1 MKTSLFLSAVSLPLG
16 IIPDQLH
23 SSIVARASNYFLR
36 GQAIG
41 DRLHALEGKK
51 LSIRITDIP
60 VDLRFTIRDSK
71 LHRTVTG
78 EWDVRISGELVS
90 FWLLA
95 TRAEDPDTLFFNR
108 RLNIEGDTETGL
120 HVKNIL
126 DALEFDWQ
134 AHFADVVGRQPPEP
148 MLRFLNHIKA
158 VFRKRRLHG

>member
-1 MKTSLFLSAVSLPLG
+1 MNTPILFRTMSLPFR

-23 SSIVARASNYFLR
+23 SSLVARVCNHFLR
-36 GQAIG
+36 GQALES
-41 DRLHALEGKK
+41 RLYELEGKK
-51 LSIRITDIP
+51 LSIQITDIP
-60 VDLRFTIRDSK
+60 VDLRFTIRNGK

-78 EWDVRISGELVS
+78 GWDARISGELAS

-126 DALEFDWQ
+126 DALEYDWQ

-148 MLRFLNHIKA
+148 IVRLLNRIKTVA
-158 VFRKRRLHG
+158 GKRSLHG